1 MAEFELYT
9 LKEALKDVPPEA
21 LQQLCKDRHLR
32 KLAQSLPDW
41 RGVAPFLGLSEAE
54 ENMIEEEHT
63 SALGRRIAVL
73 RKWREKHGK
82 KATYER
88 LAKVFCDM
96 GNAALADDVAKVLLQ
111 SERDSSE
118 GEPEAFSQK
127 TGSLALMYSI
137 HFLSCVAT
145 LRTHILALMCVSLG
159 LFWCRD
165 LVQVCY
171 LVTSS
176 ELSDLKNIKY

>member
-1 MAEFELYT
+1 MAESELYT
-9 LKEALKDVPPEA
+9 LKEALKDVPPEV

-63 SALGRRIAVL
+63 PALGRRIAVL

-88 LAKVFCDM
+88 LAKVFWDM

-111 SERDSSE
+111 SEPDSSE
-118 GEPEAFSQK
+118 GEPEGFRQK
-127 TGSLALMYSI
+127 TGSLSTDIYI
-137 HFLSCVAT
+137 Y
-145 LRTHILALMCVSLG
+145 R
-159 LFWCRD
+159 
-165 LVQVCY
+165 
-171 LVTSS
+171 
-176 ELSDLKNIKY
+176 

>member
-1 MAEFELYT
+1 MAESELYT
-9 LKEALKDVPPEA
+9 LKEVLKDVPPEA

-63 SALGRRIAVL
+63 PALGRRIAVL

-111 SERDSSE
+111 SEPDSSEASE
-118 GEPEAFSQK
+118 GEPGAFSQK
-127 TGSLALMYSI
+127 TGSLALIYSI

-145 LRTHILALMCVSLG
+145 LHLI
-159 LFWCRD
+159 
-165 LVQVCY
+165 
-171 LVTSS
+171 
-176 ELSDLKNIKY
+176 EPNIFRAGATKT